1 MNILVTHAS
10 KMGGTQ
16 GLAEAIAAG
25 LGEGAVVMPVDA
37 VKRLVGYD
45 AVVVGGGLYA
55 GRWTGAGRRFVA
67 ATPRSCERRTSG
79 SSAAAPSTTR
89 PTSTRSI
96 RRGRSGG

>member
-1 MNILVTHAS
+1 MSILVTHAS

-16 GLAEAIAAG
+16 GLAEAVAEG
-25 LGEGAVVMPVDA
+25 LGAGAVVLPVDA
-37 VKRLVGYD
+37 VKHLDGYD
-45 AVVVGGGLYA
+45 AVLMAVASMPVA
-55 GRWTGAGRRFVA
+55 GAVLVAASSA
-67 ATPRSCERRTSG
+67 ATPRSCETGTSG